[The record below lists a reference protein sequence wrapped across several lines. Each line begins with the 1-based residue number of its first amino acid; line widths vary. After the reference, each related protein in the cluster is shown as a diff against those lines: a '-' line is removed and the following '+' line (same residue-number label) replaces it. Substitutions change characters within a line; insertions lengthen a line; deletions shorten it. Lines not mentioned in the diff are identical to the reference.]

1 MKLFSEINCAYL
13 NVTEKILRRKT
24 VTISDIREIIGR
36 NGFSETMLFLEPEL
50 IGKNSIG
57 LLTEHDGIYTS
68 ILKNEPHIPLSEV
81 QKRWLCTVLND
92 KKSSLFLDQE
102 QKAKLYELLGTVP
115 LFNSGFIRFFDRFSD
130 GDDFEDESYIR
141 NFRNILR
148 SIHENR
154 LVRISFQTR
163 KGARVTHYFLPEKI
177 EYSSKNDR
185 FRVHV
190 IRYNKTQPIERGI
203 INLSHITSSEL
214 TDIIA
219 ENRLYKAP
227 SKKEVTVKVHN
238 ERNAVNRF
246 MMEFAE
252 LERVSNFDDTTK
264 ECTVMM
270 KYDTKDETE
279 ILIRIL
285 SFGPVVEVVEPDEF
299 RGQIAYRV
307 RKQKQLIFDTEQ
319 KIFYTDL

>member
-1 MKLFSEINCAYL
+1 MKLFSEINCAYFT
-13 NVTEKILRRKT
+13 VTEKILRRKT
-24 VTISDIREIIGR
+24 VTISDIRDIIGR

-57 LLTEHDGIYTS
+57 LLTEQNGIYTS
-68 ILKNEPHIPLSEV
+68 ILKNEPHIPLTDV
-81 QKRWLCTVLND
+81 QKRWLCAVLND
-92 KKSSLFLDQE
+92 KKSSLFLDRE
-102 QKAKLYELLGTVP
+102 QKAELYKLLGAEP
-115 LFNSGFIRFFDRFSD
+115 LFDGGFIRFFDRFTD

-163 KGARVTHYFLPEKI
+163 KNARVTHYFLPEKL

-219 ENRLYKAP
+219 ENRLYKAL
-227 SKKEVTVKVHN
+227 SKKKVTVKVSN

-252 LERVSNFDDTTK
+252 LERISDFDDETK
-264 ECTVMM
+264 ECTVTM
-270 KYDTKDETE
+270 KYDAKDETE

-285 SFGPVVEVVEPDEF
+285 SFGPVVEVVGDDGF
-299 RGQIAYRV
+299 RKLVSDRV
-307 RKQKQLIFDTEQ
+307 RRQGVLN
-319 KIFYTDL
+319 LG

>member
-1 MKLFSEINCAYL
+1 MKLFSEINCAYFSI
-13 NVTEKILRRKT
+13 TERILRRKT
-24 VTISDIREIIGR
+24 VTISDIRDIISK
-36 NGFSETMLFLEPEL
+36 NGFSETMLFLEPKL
-50 IGKNSIG
+50 IGKNNIG
-57 LLTEHDGIYTS
+57 LLTEQDGIYTS
-68 ILKNEPHIPLSEV
+68 ILKNELHIPLTEV
-81 QKRWLCTVLND
+81 QKRWLCAVLND

-102 QKAKLYELLGTVP
+102 QRAKLYELLGAEP
-115 LFNSGFIRFFDRFSD
+115 LFDGGFIRFFDRFSD

-148 SIHENR
+148 SIHENK

-163 KGARVTHYFLPEKI
+163 KNARVTHYFLPEKI

-190 IRYNKTQPIERGI
+190 IRYNKTKPVERGI
-203 INLSHITSSEL
+203 INLSQITSSEL

-227 SKKEVTVKVHN
+227 SKKEVTVKVSN

-252 LERVSNFDDTTK
+252 LERISNFDDTTK
-264 ECTVMM
+264 ECIVVM
-270 KYDTKDETE
+270 KYDAKDETE

-285 SFGPVVEVVEPDEF
+285 SFGPVVEVIGPDEF
-299 RGQIAYRV
+299 RKQIAERV
-307 RKQKQLIFDTEQ
+307 RKQRQLIFGTEHN
-319 KIFYTDL
+319 I